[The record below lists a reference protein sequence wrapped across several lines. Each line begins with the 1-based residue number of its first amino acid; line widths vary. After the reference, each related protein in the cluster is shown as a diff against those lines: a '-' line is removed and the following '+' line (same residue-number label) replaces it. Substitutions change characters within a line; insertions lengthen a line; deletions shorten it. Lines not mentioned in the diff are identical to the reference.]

1 MANIK
6 TGFIF
11 YKVDTDRFLDIRIK
25 RLKKDRGC
33 EGYAVYEYLL
43 NEIYRVKGCFLAY
56 DENTAFDAAEYWG
69 LEESQVNDIVDYC
82 CACGLF
88 DKGLFTSAG
97 VLTSRSIQ
105 SRYIEMSRIA
115 KRTSYNIPT
124 EYDLIS
130 GVKRDSSGSLTDSS
144 GSLDDYSVCLP
155 QSKVKKRKYI
165 PPIVPPS
172 GGDRENISSE
182 ETMHAIHDDCTEDAA
197 ISEADA
203 SAVNSPCSRNR
214 FSTPSEE
221 SSSAIHDDCTEDAA
235 ISEADASAVK
245 RARRH
250 RFMPPSIEEVA
261 AYCEKRQNGIDPQS
275 FIDHYSAVGWKVGR
289 NRMSDWQAAVR
300 TWENRRKKDQ
310 SHHNSAMDYKIPL

>member
-69 LEESQVNDIVDYC
+69 LEESQVNDIVNYC

-97 VLTSRSIQ
+97 ILTSRSIQ

-115 KRTSYNIPT
+115 KRASYAIPQQ
-124 EYDLIS
+124 YDLIS

-144 GSLDDYSVCLP
+144 GSLDDYSGSLDDYSVCLP
-155 QSKVKKRKYI
+155 QSKVKERKEKNKPSII
-165 PPIVPPS
+165 PLS
-172 GGDRENISSE
+172 GGDRESFFPEESSS
-182 ETMHAIHDDCTEDAA
+182 AIHDVCTESAA
-197 ISEADA
+197 NSEADA

-214 FSTPSEE
+214 FSTP
-221 SSSAIHDDCTEDAA
+221 TL
-235 ISEADASAVK
+235 
-245 RARRH
+245 
-250 RFMPPSIEEVA
+250 EEVA
-261 AYCEKRQNGIDPQS
+261 SYCKERQNSVDPQE
-275 FIDHYSAVGWKVGR
+275 FIDHYESVGWMVGR
-289 NRMSDWQAAVR
+289 NHMKDWKASVR
-300 TWENRRKKDQ
+300 TWENRRKRDQ
-310 SHHNSAMDYKIPL
+310 QSCGSAMDYKIPL

>member
-6 TGFIF
+6 TGLIF

-182 ETMHAIHDDCTEDAA
+182 ETMHAIH
-197 ISEADA
+197 
-203 SAVNSPCSRNR
+203 R
-214 FSTPSEE
+214 
-221 SSSAIHDDCTEDAA
+221 
-235 ISEADASAVK
+235 
-245 RARRH
+245 
-250 RFMPPSIEEVA
+250 
-261 AYCEKRQNGIDPQS
+261 
-275 FIDHYSAVGWKVGR
+275 
-289 NRMSDWQAAVR
+289 
-300 TWENRRKKDQ
+300 
-310 SHHNSAMDYKIPL
+310 